1 MGLLRRQLRAESWR
15 LRGEE
20 GQLLSGAVVG
30 ETQTES
36 QSRREIKGH
45 MREDRELLNGD
56 SLYTRGVIKQ
66 VSILE

>member
-1 MGLLRRQLRAESWR
+1 MGQSKRQLRAGGWN

-30 ETQTES
+30 VTQTES

-45 MREDRELLNGD
+45 LREDREFLNGD

-66 VSILE
+66 VF